1 MQTPTSAVA
10 DRPEQA
16 SPKNHTLPWSS
27 GMHALGLPFFTPTAP
42 TPMGAAHWVSQNRD
56 LGQALGLPDTFWDDP
71 LSLQALSGNAVWP
84 GSVPVAS
91 VYSGHQFGVWAG
103 QLGDG
108 RALSLGEMDAPMGRQ
123 DWQLKGAGPTPYSR
137 RGDGRAA

>member
-1 MQTPTSAVA
+1 MHSPTS
-10 DRPEQA
+10 DRTLRPDPA
-16 SPKNHTLPWSS
+16 PTHTLPWSS

-42 TPMGAAHWVSQNRD
+42 TPMGSARWVSQNRA
-56 LGQALGLPDTFWDDP
+56 LARELGLDDAFWDQP
-71 LSLQALSGNAVWP
+71 TTLQALSGNAVWP

-108 RALSLGEMDAPMGRQ
+108 LTQCVIFARVYTE
-123 DWQLKGAGPTPYSR
+123 
-137 RGDGRAA
+137 